1 VTTATGG
8 DRGLSDQVPYD
19 LAMGLLRSPKHSGD
33 ERPDAS
39 SPPPGDLAPQGAPDT
54 PQKSRL
60 AAAMGHQAF
69 RRVFAGST
77 ASNIGTWMQNVTL
90 AALAFELRGPV
101 FTGIV
106 TFAQLGPMLF
116 LSPVAGALADRVN
129 RRTIMVSVAAVQT
142 VLSLVLAFVVRDQS
156 PSQVIIVLLVAGIG
170 IGAALN
176 APAASATLPALVPR
190 DDLQSAIAINSA
202 AMNASR
208 FIGPL
213 LSLVV
218 ATIGGSSLVFA
229 VNAATYLFVIVA
241 VCSVHVDF
249 SPKGDRSES
258 PVDQLRKGLRAARAD
273 RLISRVLI
281 TISVLSLC
289 SLSFV
294 YQMPAIAKDHLGMS
308 GDVFYVLFACF
319 ALGAMLG
326 ALAMGSF
333 LSHHDRG
340 LMAKVG
346 LFVFAVSLAVFGTTT
361 NRAVAFPSLFV
372 LGASYFMVITALSTT
387 LQLQVTDEV
396 RGRVMGLWMMG
407 WAGLVPLG
415 SLIAGPAIESFGIST
430 VMLFGAAVAL
440 ILAITVDLRHHSYVA
455 PAPFPS

>member
-1 VTTATGG
+1 M
-8 DRGLSDQVPYD
+8 PYPLD
-19 LAMGLLRSPKHSGD
+19 MGLLRSPKHSGD

-39 SPPPGDLAPQGAPDT
+39 GPERGDLAPQSEPDT
-54 PQKSRL
+54 PQKTQLR
-60 AAAMGHQAF
+60 AAFQHTAF

-90 AALAFELRGPV
+90 AALAFDLRGPV
-101 FTGIV
+101 FTGVV

-129 RRTIMVSVAAVQT
+129 RRTIMVSVATVQT
-142 VLSLVLAFVVRDQS
+142 VLSVLLALVARDPS
-156 PSQVIIVLLVAGIG
+156 PSRAVIVLLVAGIG

-176 APAASATLPALVPR
+176 APAANATLPALVPR

-208 FIGPL
+208 FVGPL
-213 LSLVV
+213 LSLAVV
-218 ATIGGSSLVFA
+218 SVGGAPLVFA
-229 VNAATYLFVIVA
+229 VNAATYLFVVVA

-249 SPKGDRSES
+249 SPKGDRTES
-258 PVDQLRKGLRAARAD
+258 PTEQLRNGLRAARAD

-294 YQMPAIAKDHLGMS
+294 YQMPAIAKEQLGMS
-308 GDVFYVLFACF
+308 GSVYYVLFACF

-326 ALAMGSF
+326 AMAMGSF

-340 LMAKVG
+340 LMARVG
-346 LFVFAVSLAVFGTTT
+346 LFVFAASLAVFGTTT
-361 NRAVAFPSLFV
+361 DRVVAFPALFV

-415 SLIAGPAIESFGIST
+415 SLIAGPAIETVGISA
-430 VMLFGAAVAL
+430 VMLFGAVVAL
-440 ILAITVDLRHHSYVA
+440 VLAVTVDLRHHAYAA
-455 PAPFPS
+455 PARSSPSSPPS

>member
-1 VTTATGG
+1 MTTATRS
-8 DRGLSDQVPYD
+8 DRGPVRPTAYL
-19 LAMGLLRSPKHSGD
+19 LHMGLLRSPKHSGD
-33 ERPDAS
+33 ERPVAA
-39 SPPPGDLAPQGAPDT
+39 PGDLAPPAGPGPAART
-54 PQKSRL
+54 RL
-60 AAAMGHQAF
+60 AAAFRHQAF

-77 ASNIGTWMQNVTL
+77 ASNVGTWMQNVTL
-90 AALAFELRGPV
+90 AALAFDLRGPV
-101 FTGIV
+101 FTGVV

-116 LSPVAGALADRVN
+116 LSPAAGALADRVN
-129 RRTIMVSVAAVQT
+129 RRTIMVTVATVQT
-142 VLSLVLAFVVRDQS
+142 VLSVLLALEARDPT
-156 PSQVIIVLLVAGIG
+156 PSRTVIVLLVTGIG

-190 DDLQSAIAINSA
+190 QDLQSAIAVNSA

-208 FIGPL
+208 FVGPL
-213 LSLVV
+213 LSLAVV
-218 ATIGGSSLVFA
+218 SVGGAPLVFA
-229 VNAATYLFVIVA
+229 VNAATYLFVVLA

-258 PVDQLRKGLRAARAD
+258 PLEQLRTGLRAARAD
-273 RLISRVLI
+273 RLISRVLL

-294 YQMPAIAKDHLGMS
+294 YQMPAIAADQLGLS
-308 GDVFYVLFACF
+308 GNVYYVLFACF

-326 ALAMGSF
+326 AMAMGSF

-340 LMAKVG
+340 LMARAG
-346 LFVFAVSLAVFGTTT
+346 LLVFAVSLALFGTTT
-361 NRAVAFPSLFV
+361 SRAVAFLALFV

-415 SLIAGPAIESFGIST
+415 SLLAGPAIEAAGISA

-440 ILAITVDLRHHSYVA
+440 VLAVTVDLRHHTYAA
-455 PAPFPS
+455 PAR

>member
-1 VTTATGG
+1 
-8 DRGLSDQVPYD
+8 
-19 LAMGLLRSPKHSGD
+19 MGLLRTPKHSDG
-33 ERPDAS
+33 E
-39 SPPPGDLAPQGAPDT
+39 PPVEPAGDLAPPSGPSAPQRT
-54 PQKSRL
+54 QL
-60 AAAMGHQAF
+60 AAAFRHQAF

-77 ASNIGTWMQNVTL
+77 ASNVGTWMQNVTL
-90 AALAFELRGPV
+90 AALAFDLRGPV
-101 FTGIV
+101 FTGVV

-129 RRTIMVSVAAVQT
+129 RRTIMVTVAAVQT
-142 VLSLVLAFVVRDQS
+142 VLSLLLALEARDPT
-156 PSQVIIVLLVAGIG
+156 PSRLVIVLLVAGIG
-170 IGAALN
+170 VGAALN

-190 DDLQSAIAINSA
+190 ADLQSAIAVNSA

-208 FIGPL
+208 FVGPL
-213 LSLVV
+213 LSLAVV
-218 ATIGGSSLVFA
+218 SVGGAPMVFV
-229 VNAATYLFVIVA
+229 VNAATYLFVVAA
-241 VCSVHVDF
+241 VCSVQVDF
-249 SPKGDRSES
+249 SARGNRSES
-258 PVDQLRKGLRAARAD
+258 PLQQLQKGLQAARAD
-273 RLISRVLI
+273 RLISRVLV

-294 YQMPAIAKDHLGMS
+294 YQMPAIAKDNLGLD
-308 GDVFYVLFACF
+308 GDVYYVLFACF

-326 ALAMGSF
+326 AMAMGSF

-340 LMAKVG
+340 LMARSG
-346 LFVFAVSLAVFGTTT
+346 LFVFALSLALFGTTSS
-361 NRAVAFPSLFV
+361 RAVAFPALFV

-415 SLIAGPAIESFGIST
+415 SLIAGPAIEAVGISA

-440 ILAITVDLRHHSYVA
+440 LLAATVDLRHHDYVA
-455 PAPFPS
+455 PTRTRGRVSRAARRRPAPDRPPGCP

>member
-1 VTTATGG
+1 M
-8 DRGLSDQVPYD
+8 PYP
-19 LAMGLLRSPKHSGD
+19 LTVGFVRSSKHSGD
-33 ERPDAS
+33 ERPGA
-39 SPPPGDLAPQGAPDT
+39 PGPAAGDLAPQGAPDT
-54 PQKSRL
+54 PQKTQL
-60 AAAMGHQAF
+60 AAAFRHQAF

-101 FTGIV
+101 FTGVV

-129 RRTIMVSVAAVQT
+129 RRTIMVSVATVQT
-142 VLSLVLAFVVRDQS
+142 VLSLLLALVARDPS
-156 PSQVIIVLLVAGIG
+156 PSRVVIVLLVAGIG

-176 APAASATLPALVPR
+176 APAANATLPALVPR
-190 DDLQSAIAINSA
+190 QDLQSAIAINSA

-208 FIGPL
+208 FVGPL

-218 ATIGGSSLVFA
+218 VTVGGSPLVFA
-229 VNAATYLFVIVA
+229 VNAATYLFVVVA

-249 SPKGDRSES
+249 SPKGDRTES
-258 PVDQLRKGLRAARAD
+258 PTEQLRKGLRAARAD

-308 GDVFYVLFACF
+308 GNVYYVLFACF

-326 ALAMGSF
+326 AMAMGSF

-346 LFVFAVSLAVFGTTT
+346 LFVFAASLAVFGTTT
-361 NRAVAFPSLFV
+361 DRAVAFPALFV

-415 SLIAGPAIESFGIST
+415 SLIAGPAIESVGISA

-440 ILAITVDLRHHSYVA
+440 VLAVTVDLRHHSFVT
-455 PAPFPS
+455 PARSSAGSRP

>member
-1 VTTATGG
+1 
-8 DRGLSDQVPYD
+8 
-19 LAMGLLRSPKHSGD
+19 MGLLRSPKHSGD

-39 SPPPGDLAPQGAPDT
+39 GPPAGDLAPQGAPDT
-54 PQKSRL
+54 PQKTHL
-60 AAAMGHQAF
+60 AAAFQHTAF

-101 FTGIV
+101 FTGVV

-129 RRTIMVSVAAVQT
+129 RRTIMVSVATVQT
-142 VLSLVLAFVVRDQS
+142 VLSVLLALVARDPS
-156 PSQVIIVLLVAGIG
+156 PSRAVIVLLVAGIG
-170 IGAALN
+170 VGAALN

-190 DDLQSAIAINSA
+190 EDLQSAIAINSA

-208 FIGPL
+208 FVGPL
-213 LSLVV
+213 LSLAVV
-218 ATIGGSSLVFA
+218 SVGGAPLVFA
-229 VNAATYLFVIVA
+229 VNAATYLFVVLA
-241 VCSVHVDF
+241 VCSVDVDF
-249 SPKGDRSES
+249 NPKGNRTES
-258 PVDQLRKGLRAARAD
+258 PTEQLRNGLRAARAD

-308 GDVFYVLFACF
+308 GDVYYLLFACF

-326 ALAMGSF
+326 AMAMGSF

-346 LFVFAVSLAVFGTTT
+346 LFIFAGSLAVFGTTT
-361 NRAVAFPSLFV
+361 DRAVAFPALFV

-415 SLIAGPAIESFGIST
+415 SLIAGPAIESVGISA

-440 ILAITVDLRHHSYVA
+440 VLAVTVDLRHHAYVA
-455 PAPFPS
+455 PARS